1 MEEDIASL
9 SVFKRIVWKERAMT
23 ALWNYTSNM
32 LPKWLK
38 KDTQDKKNPKNK
50 QKLNVT
56 WHLRILDNQ
65 LPETVCEGF
74 CQFDKEF
81 ATKAQKNGYAHA
93 VYIGVDDRV
102 LEYMFNVEIK
112 CIQKK

>member
-38 KDTQDKKNPKNK
+38 KIHKIKKTKKQTEVECHLTFEDT
-50 QKLNVT
+50 
-56 WHLRILDNQ
+56 
-65 LPETVCEGF
+65 G
-74 CQFDKEF
+74 
-81 ATKAQKNGYAHA
+81 
-93 VYIGVDDRV
+93 
-102 LEYMFNVEIK
+102 
-112 CIQKK
+112 

>member
-1 MEEDIASL
+1 
-9 SVFKRIVWKERAMT
+9 
-23 ALWNYTSNM
+23 M

-38 KDTQDKKNPKNK
+38 KDTQNKKKPKNK

-56 WHLRILDNQ
+56 WHLRILENQ